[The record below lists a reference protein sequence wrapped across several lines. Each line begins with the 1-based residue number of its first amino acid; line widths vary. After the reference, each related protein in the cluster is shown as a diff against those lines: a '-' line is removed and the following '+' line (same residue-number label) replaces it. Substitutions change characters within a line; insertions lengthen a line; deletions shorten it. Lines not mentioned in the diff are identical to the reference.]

1 MQIALL
7 GFEPATFLFHC
18 IREKLSGIQKCKK
31 KIISDGLKMSTSKRK
46 TTKDIPR
53 YSSIFKES
61 ILYRLATYLF
71 VLTKPCMATGVIMTV
86 VGYTSGEPDSI
97 AFFRVL
103 GPVMMGLAACFF
115 LVCGTVIT
123 PQYQKYCSELFRQK
137 GASSERLIKRNV
149 DSSKNLASST
159 TRRDDSINIAVV
171 TPQGNSGSLI
181 FPSKSSGGT
190 FDVKR
195 DP

>member
-1 MQIALL
+1 MAYVQ
-7 GFEPATFLFHC
+7 
-18 IREKLSGIQKCKK
+18 
-31 KIISDGLKMSTSKRK
+31 MSTSKRK
-46 TTKDIPR
+46 APENIPR
-53 YSSIFKES
+53 YSSRFKES
-61 ILYRLATYLF
+61 VIYRLSTYLF

-137 GASSERLIKRNV
+137 GASSENLIKRNV
-149 DSSKNLASST
+149 DSSKNVASST
-159 TRRDDSINIAVV
+159 TRRDDSINIMVV
-171 TPQGNSGSLI
+171 TPPGNSGSLI
-181 FPSKSSGGT
+181 FPSKSSKVEPLLLKVTPNQGNT
-190 FDVKR
+190 SAYPRKDDSAIF
-195 DP
+195 